1 MVRIRLRR
9 EGKKGYPIYKLV
21 ATDIRAPRNGG
32 YLEALGQYNPNLN
45 PVSVALKEQ
54 RLEHWLNKGARPTDT
69 VRAILR
75 KNGFWLRWTLTRQGK
90 DEATVK
96 SVVERWQMQQA
107 ERPKRDADRRVRRAE
122 RKKRVA
128 AEAASAKAAPPAA
141 PAAAPAPAAAA
152 PEAPAPAAS

>member
-1 MVRIRLRR
+1 MVRIRVRR

-45 PVSVALKEQ
+45 PVSVALKEE
-54 RLEHWLNKGARPTDT
+54 RLEHWLKKGARPTDT
-69 VRAILR
+69 VRTILR

-107 ERPKRDADRRVRRAE
+107 EKPKREADRRARRAE
-122 RKKRVA
+122 RKKKAA
-128 AEAASAKAAPPAA
+128 AEAANAKAATPAA
-141 PAAAPAPAAAA
+141 QAPP